1 MSKQSP
7 ETVEQDFFAALL
19 KADSELLD
27 QLLAEDFLLIDVMTG
42 SEVPKAGLLETT
54 KARQLRFDEITLK
67 ECRVRQY
74 GPTAVITGRTEMKG
88 IFGGE
93 PFEASSRYTHVF
105 VEQGEDWRLVSAQGT
120 KIAAAPE
127 TP

>member
-1 MSKQSP
+1 MSKQRP
-7 ETVEQDFFAALL
+7 EAVEQGFFAALL
-19 KADSELLD
+19 EADAEALA

-42 SEVPKAGLLETT
+42 SEVRKAALLEVI
-54 KARQLRFDEITLK
+54 KARQLRFDEISLK

-88 IFGGE
+88 SFGGE

-120 KIAAAPE
+120 QIATAPE
-127 TP
+127 AP